1 MCEML
6 LQGRMLGLSG
16 EGGAEVC
23 ICTLSIFLG
32 PKIGYVDEALNT
44 NISFLYERIANILVS
59 ACTEN
64 VFTIDDQTLI
74 EILLSFTMLGIMLP
88 II

>member
-1 MCEML
+1 M
-6 LQGRMLGLSG
+6 
-16 EGGAEVC
+16 C

-32 PKIGYVDEALNT
+32 PKIVNVDEALNT

-59 ACTEN
+59 AYTEN
-64 VFTIDDQTLI
+64 MFTIDDQTLI
-74 EILLSFTMLGIMLP
+74 GTLLSFTMKGIMLL